1 MLDGAT
7 LTDIAPSLAALT
19 VLSAVFLAIGSA
31 IFRWEQY

>member
-7 LTDIAPSLAALT
+7 LADIAPSLAALT
-19 VLSAVFLAIGSA
+19 VLSGIFLAVGSA